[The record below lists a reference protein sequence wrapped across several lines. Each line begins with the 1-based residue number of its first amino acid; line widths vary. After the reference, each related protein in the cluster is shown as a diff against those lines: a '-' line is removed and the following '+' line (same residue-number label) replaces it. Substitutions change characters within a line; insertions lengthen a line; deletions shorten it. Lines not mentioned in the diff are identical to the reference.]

1 MLVRPWIQAFYLN
14 VSFDRRFYDKDYVLR
29 QMYGVRDAAENGYM
43 YWNNAGRYTD
53 ISPDIG
59 DAKNGSAYPWEKAER
74 DKSARK
80 PAVSGG

>member
-1 MLVRPWIQAFYLN
+1 
-14 VSFDRRFYDKDYVLR
+14 
-29 QMYGVRDAAENGYM
+29 M

-74 DKSARK
+74 DKSVRK